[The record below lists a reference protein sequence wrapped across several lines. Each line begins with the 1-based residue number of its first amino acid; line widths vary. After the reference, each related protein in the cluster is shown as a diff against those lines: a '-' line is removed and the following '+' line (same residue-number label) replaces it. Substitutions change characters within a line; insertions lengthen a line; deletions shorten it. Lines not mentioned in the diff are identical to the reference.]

1 MGFSR
6 FRFEFPLME
15 VNAPNPPPYG
25 QECFGSD
32 SLSNIDSPFC
42 NTPHTQRSVNNFQFI
57 DNLSYLRGAHSF
69 RMGFNIRLYQ
79 HNDERGVPG
88 GFNMTPTIVFSR
100 SVRSPFGTTANTY
113 PGVAAGW
120 PSAAN
125 INSSDNSNLGQTIV
139 EMMGIPA
146 RVQAAYIGYMPNDVF
161 LYDMYHAGTRAKQY
175 NFYFQDEWK
184 IRRNLTMTYGLRW
197 ELNPPPTD
205 SGDRVFVPDRAVDGS
220 EGTVNYVRADSWF
233 ERQNRT
239 AIAPRVSLAW
249 DPWSNG
255 KTVVRAG
262 YGIAFDTIS
271 TFQVTSING
280 KVPGSILQC
289 RVDVQ
294 AGPTAPCKDVPN
306 DVRLSGLLAALN
318 WTNFDPGDFAAQS
331 VIIGPPTGT
340 PSSQLTPPVGPSGIA
355 QSLGAFQPN
364 LKIPTVHEWS
374 LTIQRELPWA
384 FTGQVGYVGKRGM
397 RLYRAYDLNQYNIAQ
412 EFFNELPVAQQ
423 NLYICR
429 TNEAACRAA
438 QTAAGVSAANLTKD
452 NFANF
457 GLAGQSALPVLSAL
471 LGGTSTNPAAI
482 ATNTNSLFR
491 DSSYV
496 TAVSRNGVGDLGAL
510 IDARS
515 GTGWIINRT
524 NPATGQLFLANY
536 FRPNA
541 QFTEMFYF
549 DSGGSSSYH
558 GMIVQLQRKYERGLT
573 FGLSYTLAKSIDDM
587 SVDPVAATSGGGL
600 STTNSRTPTDVHNF
614 SLDRARSDFDDRHVL
629 VVNALYDLPFGR
641 GQKWGSGWSGFLN
654 HILGGW
660 TTSGIYTFQS
670 GEPYT
675 INSGVRT
682 THNTKQARADLRG
695 PMPQSTLQ
703 YVGGIQGPVVFNADS
718 LIEDSTNPNNN
729 CRQIIGT
736 ESYFCIPG
744 PGESGMGRNT
754 VQGPGF
760 WNFDMGIIKKFS
772 ITERVKLDFRTE
784 FFNVFNHPN
793 FENPRNATVGSP
805 TVTSS
810 VFGQTCCVTAAV
822 PSSSTII
829 ATGEPNRVI
838 QFALKVSF

>member
-184 IRRNLTMTYGLRW
+184 IRRNFTMTYGLRW

-233 ERQNRT
+233 ERKNRT

-294 AGPTAPCKDVPN
+294 AGPTAPCKAESANRP
-306 DVRLSGLLAALN
+306 ALR
-318 WTNFDPGDFAAQS
+318 GYGGRS
-331 VIIGPPTGT
+331 TGC
-340 PSSQLTPPVGPSGIA
+340 IA
-355 QSLGAFQPN
+355 TRS
-364 LKIPTVHEWS
+364 
-374 LTIQRELPWA
+374 REPE
-384 FTGQVGYVGKRGM
+384 F
-397 RLYRAYDLNQYNIAQ
+397 YRARVPYF
-412 EFFNELPVAQQ
+412 E
-423 NLYICR
+423 
-429 TNEAACRAA
+429 
-438 QTAAGVSAANLTKD
+438 K
-452 NFANF
+452 
-457 GLAGQSALPVLSAL
+457 
-471 LGGTSTNPAAI
+471 
-482 ATNTNSLFR
+482 SL
-491 DSSYV
+491 
-496 TAVSRNGVGDLGAL
+496 
-510 IDARS
+510 
-515 GTGWIINRT
+515 
-524 NPATGQLFLANY
+524 
-536 FRPNA
+536 
-541 QFTEMFYF
+541 
-549 DSGGSSSYH
+549 
-558 GMIVQLQRKYERGLT
+558 
-573 FGLSYTLAKSIDDM
+573 
-587 SVDPVAATSGGGL
+587 
-600 STTNSRTPTDVHNF
+600 
-614 SLDRARSDFDDRHVL
+614 
-629 VVNALYDLPFGR
+629 
-641 GQKWGSGWSGFLN
+641 
-654 HILGGW
+654 
-660 TTSGIYTFQS
+660 
-670 GEPYT
+670 
-675 INSGVRT
+675 
-682 THNTKQARADLRG
+682 
-695 PMPQSTLQ
+695 
-703 YVGGIQGPVVFNADS
+703 
-718 LIEDSTNPNNN
+718 
-729 CRQIIGT
+729 
-736 ESYFCIPG
+736 
-744 PGESGMGRNT
+744 
-754 VQGPGF
+754 
-760 WNFDMGIIKKFS
+760 
-772 ITERVKLDFRTE
+772 
-784 FFNVFNHPN
+784 
-793 FENPRNATVGSP
+793 
-805 TVTSS
+805 
-810 VFGQTCCVTAAV
+810 
-822 PSSSTII
+822 
-829 ATGEPNRVI
+829 
-838 QFALKVSF
+838 